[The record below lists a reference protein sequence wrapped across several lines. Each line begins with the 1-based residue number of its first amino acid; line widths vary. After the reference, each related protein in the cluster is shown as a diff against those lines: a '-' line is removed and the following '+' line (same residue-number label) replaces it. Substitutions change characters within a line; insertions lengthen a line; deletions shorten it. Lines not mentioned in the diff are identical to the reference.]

1 MHTRVCMQSGEA
13 LAQFCEAAMASRTR
27 KLLRP
32 ISTLCELYLQ
42 GEEGM
47 TCMHRACK
55 AVVFKHMH
63 RLWVSDDGDRDD
75 NRARCVIV

>member
-1 MHTRVCMQSGEA
+1 MQSGEA

-42 GEEGM
+42 GEGGM

-63 RLWVSDDGDRDD
+63 RLWVSDSSNSLESKRSS
-75 NRARCVIV
+75 